1 MLEQYLDGQGRST
14 GEDGVEQYAPA
25 DLIRF
30 VGVCDAEGFDV
41 HIHTIGDRAVR
52 EALDAFAF
60 AIATNGSRD
69 ARHQIAHV
77 EFVHDDDL
85 PRLRTLG
92 VISNVTPLWAH
103 NDPYITEMTVPIVS
117 ERAARTIYRFGD
129 IVRSGAPAR
138 VRQRLVGVDG
148 PTRCSSWPSRSAGS
162 PPAAIPSRWTRPR
175 RST

>member
-14 GEDGVEQYAPA
+14 GEDGVEQYAPGRP
-25 DLIRF
+25 DPLRRL
-30 VGVCDAEGFDV
+30 CDAEGFDV

-60 AIATNGSRD
+60 AVAANGRRD
-69 ARHQIAHV
+69 ARHQLAHV

-103 NDPYITEMTVPIVS
+103 HDPYITEMTRPVRV
-117 ERAARTIYRFGD
+117 RAGRAD
-129 IVRSGAPAR
+129 DLPVRRHRAQRSAAG
-138 VRQRLVGVDG
+138 VRQRLVGVDPRPAPAAG
-148 PTRCSSWPSRSAGS
+148 RGGQPDAPGGDPSRS
-162 PPAAIPSRWTRPR
+162 TRPR